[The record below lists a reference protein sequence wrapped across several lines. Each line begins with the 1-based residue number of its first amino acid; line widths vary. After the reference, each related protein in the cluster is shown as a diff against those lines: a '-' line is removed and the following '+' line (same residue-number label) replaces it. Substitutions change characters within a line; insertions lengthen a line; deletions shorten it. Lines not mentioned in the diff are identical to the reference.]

1 MRFKNKVVFIT
12 GAASGIGRESALHFA
27 KEGAR
32 LAISDW
38 NATGLE
44 ETKKMLLEQGTE
56 TKSYQLDVSDY
67 EQVRNVLRGVNS
79 DFGRL
84 DVALN
89 NAGVGAVN
97 NFRTA
102 EHTLEDWDRVIAINQ
117 SGVFYCMK
125 EELAIMANQSS
136 GSIVNIS
143 SIAGIRALPKQIA
156 YVASKHAVIGMTKT
170 ASSEYARNGIRVN
183 AVCPVFTITPMF
195 EQMLAAREDLRDKL
209 INTIPVGRY
218 GEASDIVNAI
228 LWLSD
233 DQSSFITGLAL
244 PVDGGQTA

>member
-125 EELAIMANQSS
+125 EELAIMANQGS